1 MLDNL
6 LIKALIA
13 KNRIRTFLKDEK
25 GEVNVVAIIVLIAVA
40 IVTAGVFKEQIGN
53 LVVNLFKNLTSKGQ
67 SAIDAN

>member
-53 LVVNLFKNLTSKGQ
+53 LVVNLFKNLTTKGQ
-67 SAIDAN
+67 TAIGE